1 MEPKG
6 YITSL
11 KSQTHLCRV
20 QRESIRPRRYSPS
33 GGVDSL
39 SRGIPAQRMF
49 HAPRIVRWLGRIATA
64 LGSSFDDSPLPGGTT
79 RVAPT

>member
-11 KSQTHLCRV
+11 KSQTHLCRDRRQSV
-20 QRESIRPRRYSPS
+20 RPGRSMAS
-33 GGVDSL
+33 GCVDSL
-39 SRGIPAQRMF
+39 SRVIPAQRMF

-64 LGSSFDDSPLPGGTT
+64 LGSSFDDSPLPGRTT

>member
-11 KSQTHLCRV
+11 KSQTHLCRD
-20 QRESIRPRRYSPS
+20 QRQSVRPGRNTVS
-33 GGVDSL
+33 GCVDSL
-39 SRGIPAQRMF
+39 SRGVPAQRMF
-49 HAPRIVRWLGRIATA
+49 YAPRIVRWLGRIATA

>member
-20 QRESIRPRRYSPS
+20 QRQSDRPVRNTTS
-33 GGVDSL
+33 GYVDSL
-39 SRGIPAQRMF
+39 SRGVPAQRMF

-79 RVAPT
+79 RVAPS